1 MIDLLGPVAAT
12 PIPVDPAGKK
22 RKVCSVVWYV
32 CSTFILPASPQKK
45 HENGDGQPKKK
56 KKKDKDKKKKKERHH
71 SQDPPLVQASPLP
84 VLAPSAHTSFPH
96 QPM

>member
-1 MIDLLGPVAAT
+1 MNLLGPVVAT
-12 PIPVDPAGKK
+12 PVPVDPTGKK
-22 RKVCSVVWYV
+22 RKVCCLIWCLHMSLH
-32 CSTFILPASPQKK
+32 CASLQKK

-84 VLAPSAHTSFPH
+84 ALVPSAHTSFPH